1 MSPTPTEVVG
11 ATVDKPAM
19 SWATAF
25 VTRKIPGTLMVKPMA
40 TSTIP
45 SRPNPPAQ
53 PASSTN
59 FPLETV
65 AKYAF
70 VELRGR

>member
-1 MSPTPTEVVG
+1 
-11 ATVDKPAM
+11 
-19 SWATAF
+19 
-25 VTRKIPGTLMVKPMA
+25 MVKPMA